1 MNRSLTVSATTALLL
16 LGLPA
21 VAGADTRYAEPD
33 GDGPEPCLRGNPC
46 DVEVAVESVLV
57 ERGDEVVLLPGDYV
71 LADELL
77 VTDDIVLHGED
88 GRPRPRIVSTA
99 PRAITT
105 NMTSEALIRDLEIE
119 HDGDGPALDVAVDV
133 LRMEVHTT
141 GSFACAPF
149 FPMTIRD
156 SICHSSGSPI
166 STGLLLGGSGPATY
180 DFRAVNVTAVG
191 ADYGVAV
198 DTSTNFNASLTGS
211 NVIAQGGTFDV
222 RAEAEDAMAGTDAD
236 IILDHSNYQTTEVI
250 GAQASATPAGS
261 GDNQTAVP
269 VFAAPAGGDFHQAP
283 SSPTIDAGAA
293 VTDLGPLDV
302 DRDPRVLDVAPD
314 IGADELDP
322 NPPQTRIAKGPRKR
336 VRTRRA
342 RAKARFVLAA
352 DEPGVSFE
360 CKLDRKP
367 YRRCASPFRR
377 KVRARPGKGA
387 RHVLRVRA
395 TDPSGN
401 VDPSPAVR
409 RWRAVRILG

>member
-1 MNRSLTVSATTALLL
+1 VNRSLTVSATALLL

-21 VAGADTRYAEPD
+21 AAGADTRYAEPG

-46 DVEVAVESVLV
+46 DVEVAVESLLV
-57 ERGDEVVLLPGDYV
+57 ENGDEVVLLSGDYV
-71 LADELL
+71 LADEL
-77 VTDDIVLHGED
+77 VVIDDIVLHGED
-88 GRPRPRIVSTA
+88 GQPRPRIVSTGA
-99 PRAITT
+99 RAVAT
-105 NMTSEALIRDLEIE
+105 NFTSEALIRDLEIE
-119 HDGDGPALDVAVDV
+119 HDGPGPALDVAVDV
-133 LRMEVHTT
+133 LRVEVHTT
-141 GSFACAPF
+141 GSFACSPF

-166 STGLLLGGSGPATY
+166 STGLRLGGGGAATY

-191 ADYGVAV
+191 DDYGVGM
-198 DTSTNFNASLTGS
+198 STGGGFNASLTGS

-236 IILDHSNYQTTEVI
+236 ITLDHSNFQTTEVI
-250 GAQASATPAGS
+250 GAQASAPAAGS
-261 GDNQTAVP
+261 GDNQIALP
-269 VFAAPAGGDFHQAP
+269 VFVNAAGGDFHQAP

-322 NPPQTRIAKGPRKR
+322 NPPQTRIVRGPRKR

-352 DEPGVSFE
+352 DEPGVTFE

-367 YRRCASPFRR
+367 YRPCASPFRR

-409 RWRAVRILG
+409 RWRAVRLLG